1 LDTVLDE
8 ILFLP
13 RLRQIIRTQALSQ
26 RLRISLDIFLTNS
39 SPGLVASGSPPDLT
53 IHPRRISEAD
63 LRAAVVGDG
72 KFGPDQTVAY
82 VCGPPRMTD
91 EMVQSLK
98 GVLGEDGD
106 QRVFF
111 EKWW

>member
-1 LDTVLDE
+1 MDTVLDE

-13 RLRQIIRTQALSQ
+13 RLRQIIRTQTLSQ

-91 EMVQSLK
+91 DIVESLK